1 MVGTLANAS
10 LAWHRVSNGVERHC
24 FMKPLS
30 WDKQLGLVSPLEYA
44 AIQGGKTKG
53 PSRRDTGLDASHHI
67 QGLPR
72 GEAENFFLDI
82 LSHRISSGIGRESE
96 NGARSAQP
104 SPASKIELCFLVYF
118 SLAILTSPRMA

>member
-82 LSHRISSGIGRESE
+82 LSHRITYTASSQTAGFCII
-96 NGARSAQP
+96 NVTCITYWQ
-104 SPASKIELCFLVYF
+104 
-118 SLAILTSPRMA
+118 

>member
-53 PSRRDTGLDASHHI
+53 PSR
-67 QGLPR
+67 
-72 GEAENFFLDI
+72 
-82 LSHRISSGIGRESE
+82 
-96 NGARSAQP
+96 
-104 SPASKIELCFLVYF
+104 
-118 SLAILTSPRMA
+118 